1 MRISCASV
9 RLAESLQRNVY
20 PNARRW
26 RISIEDPFE
35 LNHDLGSPVSKSGQ
49 VAIQEELNRAVKLLD
64 QGVPIDDLL
73 APADNDN
80 YLPEAVSDR
89 RKRQER
95 ATQKRSPNNRTKK
108 EKKELRSKSKF
119 QNAGPSVDKN
129 SVSNLAPNRKAIP
142 GMGIQ
147 CLQKRATDGRNRKQI
162 QIYILVYYSF
172 MIVFYKLK
180 YFFIRLLK

>member
-1 MRISCASV
+1 MYGFFFFFSRVFSTRKSCASV
-9 RLAESLQRNVY
+9 RLAKSVAKGNVY

-35 LNHDLGSPVSKSGQ
+35 LDHDLGLAQNGQ

-142 GMGIQ
+142 GMGNSMPAK
-147 CLQKRATDGRNRKQI
+147 KRRPRRKKRKPQA
-162 QIYILVYYSF
+162 
-172 MIVFYKLK
+172 
-180 YFFIRLLK
+180 